1 MSEPIIHTISRTPGC
16 GSHARRLLERELTP
30 GVSERVLDDVRTVVS
45 ELVNNA
51 YVHGR
56 GDIELRLS
64 RSNVKLRVEVVDEG
78 SGAAV
83 DVRQAGA
90 YGGGQGLR
98 IVQALSSDWGA
109 FEGTTHVWAELSLL
123 PQ

>member
-1 MSEPIIHTISRTPGC
+1 MSEPIIHTISRAPGC
-16 GSHARRLLERELTP
+16 GADARRLLERELTP
-30 GVSERVLDDVRTVVS
+30 GVPERVLDDARTVVS

-56 GDIELRLS
+56 GEIELRLS
-64 RSNVKLRVEVVDEG
+64 RWDERLRVEVVDQG

-90 YGGGQGLR
+90 HGGGQGLR
-98 IVQALSSDWGA
+98 IVQALSLDWGA
-109 FEGTTHVWAELSLL
+109 FEGTTHVWAELSLE

>member
-16 GSHARRLLERELTP
+16 GSEARRLLERELTP
-30 GVSERVLDDVRTVVS
+30 PVAERVLDDARIVVS

-51 YVHGR
+51 YVHGS
-56 GDIELRLS
+56 GEIELRLT
-64 RSNVKLRVEVVDEG
+64 RSGERLRVEVVDEG

-83 DVRQAGA
+83 NVRSAGA
-90 YGGGQGLR
+90 HGGGQGLR
-98 IVQALSSDWGA
+98 IVQALSLRWGA
-109 FEGTTHVWAELSLL
+109 FEGTTHVWAELSLK